1 MRAGELNQ
9 RIVRY
14 AKTRTRDNM
23 GGEVVTYVA
32 AETLKAKAEP
42 IRGREYT
49 ALQQSE
55 SEMEVRFT
63 VRFREGI
70 TPDDRFEWRD
80 TTYELVSPPI
90 DVLAKRTWVELMC
103 RTVQSE

>member
-1 MRAGELNQ
+1 MTQ
-9 RIVRY
+9 RITWLR
-14 AKTRTRDNM
+14 KSRTRDNM
-23 GGEVVTYVA
+23 GGEVLSYTTVA
-32 AETLKAKAEP
+32 TIWAKAEP

-55 SEMEVRFT
+55 SELEVRFT
-63 VRFREGI
+63 VHFRDGFA
-70 TPDDRFEWRD
+70 PDDRFTWRD

-90 DVLAKRTWVELMC
+90 DVNAKRTWIELMC